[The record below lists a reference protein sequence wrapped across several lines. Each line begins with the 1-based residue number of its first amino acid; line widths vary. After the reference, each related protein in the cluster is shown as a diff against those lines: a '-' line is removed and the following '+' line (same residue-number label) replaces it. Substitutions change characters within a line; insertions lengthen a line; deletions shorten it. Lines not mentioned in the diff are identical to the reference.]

1 MVCAMPMHIALCSL
15 RGLFKHCILYI
26 CMTTGLSLRAEKCRK
41 QPLKNKLFAHFL
53 LCVLQ
58 DLLSYKGF
66 KIVPFQVKFNVIT
79 IYFPHNLLQTV
90 NFVSTCEW
98 FICQQNSLC
107 FLHCSNI
114 HKLWE
119 NIFKFIVLSIISARP
134 STILSVVREIIR
146 MKKL

>member
-1 MVCAMPMHIALCSL
+1 MVCAMPMQIAQCSF

-41 QPLKNKLFAHFL
+41 QPLKNKLFARFL
-53 LCVLQ
+53 LYVLH

-66 KIVPFQVKFNVIT
+66 KIVSFQVKFNAIT
-79 IYFPHNLLQTV
+79 IYFHHNLFQTV

-98 FICQQNSLC
+98 FICQKNSLC

-114 HKLWE
+114 HKL
-119 NIFKFIVLSIISARP
+119 
-134 STILSVVREIIR
+134 
-146 MKKL
+146 